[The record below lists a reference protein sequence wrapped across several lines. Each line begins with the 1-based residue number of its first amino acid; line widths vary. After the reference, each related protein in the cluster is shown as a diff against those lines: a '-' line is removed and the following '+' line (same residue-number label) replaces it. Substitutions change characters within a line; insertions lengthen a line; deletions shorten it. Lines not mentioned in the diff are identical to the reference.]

1 MSKEDGV
8 FIYKVLLLIVSGLL
22 PGLLTTYPASQHS
35 QCDPYM
41 SRPPSCAEI
50 NHSGTVTED
59 GRKMRLIYTRV
70 SADGYDR
77 APPASAKTAF

>member
-8 FIYKVLLLIVSGLL
+8 FIYKVLLLIVLGLL
-22 PGLLTTYPASQHS
+22 PGLLTTYPASPHS
-35 QCDPYM
+35 QCDPCM
-41 SRPPSCAEI
+41 SRHSCAQI

-59 GRKMRLIYTRV
+59 GRKMCLIYTRV

-77 APPASAKTAF
+77 ALPESAKTAF